1 MITKDKGRT
10 CLTSFTCAR
19 RKNTTSVLLRIRVTK
34 ATSAGKSAD
43 CPTRRKC
50 RSVGGSVVKFTRT
63 TSKMV
68 SCVS

>member
-43 CPTRRKC
+43 CPTRRKMSFC
-50 RSVGGSVVKFTRT
+50 GWFGGEVYKDHFENGELR
-63 TSKMV
+63 
-68 SCVS
+68 